1 MKPTAFLKK
10 MDNDRYIQIPKFVN
24 DVLGLSAEDLF
35 EVFIDEENSSI
46 IFKKVQDKEIY
57 YRK

>member
-24 DVLGLSAEDLF
+24 DVLGLSTEDLF

>member
-24 DVLGLSAEDLF
+24 DVLNLSTDDLF
-35 EVFIDEENSSI
+35 EVFIDEEDSSI

>member
-10 MDNDRYIQIPKFVN
+10 MTEDRYIQIPKFVN
-24 DVLGLSAEDLF
+24 DALGLSAEDLF
-35 EVFIDEENSSI
+35 EVFIDEETSSI

>member
-10 MDNDRYIQIPKFVN
+10 MDNDRYIQIPKVVN

-35 EVFIDEENSSI
+35 EVFIDEENFSI